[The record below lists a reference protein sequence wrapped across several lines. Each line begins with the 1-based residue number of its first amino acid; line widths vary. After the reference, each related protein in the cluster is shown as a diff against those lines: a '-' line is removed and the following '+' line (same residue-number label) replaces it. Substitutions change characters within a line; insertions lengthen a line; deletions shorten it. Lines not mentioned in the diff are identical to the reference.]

1 MFHVKHISSIIFFL
15 IPFLGHTQAYFKLTD
30 QPFYFD
36 CPVDTN
42 IQDWVTKESR
52 KVKGLSVE
60 ESSFFYWVN
69 FVRQRPADFSTHV
82 LAPFLQQFPE
92 AKGKEA
98 NSLINDLSLPTSRPL
113 LQYSIQLHQAT
124 LDHATDLVNNGGQLS
139 HHSRKGISFAQRMK
153 IAGIIG
159 CASENLYTGKND
171 PVLALLMLLL
181 DLGLDPPG
189 HRTNILNPIYS
200 SMAVSIRTNK
210 KDSSVVLVQEFG
222 CK

>member
-1 MFHVKHISSIIFFL
+1 MFHVKHILLLLFL
-15 IPFLGHTQAYFKLTD
+15 IPFFGRTQAYFKLTD

-42 IQDWVTKESR
+42 IQDWVTKETR
-52 KVKGLSVE
+52 KVKRLSVE

-69 FVRQRPADFSTHV
+69 FVRQRPADFSTHL

-98 NSLINDLSLPTSRPL
+98 NSLIKDLSLSSSQPL
-113 LQYSIQLHQAT
+113 LHYSTQLHPAT
-124 LDHATDLVNNGGQLS
+124 LDHATDLVDNGGQLS

-153 IAGIIG
+153 IAGITG

-171 PVLALLMLLL
+171 PLLALIMLLL
-181 DLGLDPPG
+181 DFGLDPPG
-189 HRTNILNPIYS
+189 HRTNILNPNYL
-200 SMAVSIRTNK
+200 SMAVTIHPNK
-210 KDSSVVLVQEFG
+210 KDSSIVLVQDFG

>member
-1 MFHVKHISSIIFFL
+1 MFHVKHISSILFFL
-15 IPFLGHTQAYFKLTD
+15 IPFLGQTQAYFKLTD

-36 CPVDTN
+36 CPVDSN

-52 KVKGLSVE
+52 YVKGLSVE

-92 AKGKEA
+92 ANGKEA
-98 NSLINDLSLPTSRPL
+98 NSLMYDLSLPASRLL
-113 LQYSIQLHQAT
+113 LQYSTQLHPAA
-124 LDHATDLVNNGGQLS
+124 LDHASDLVDNGGKLS
-139 HHSRKGISFAQRMK
+139 HDSKKGVSFAQRMK
-153 IAGIIG
+153 IAGITA

-171 PVLALLMLLL
+171 SVLALLMLLL

-189 HRTNILNPIYS
+189 HRRNILNPIYS
-200 SMAVSIRTNK
+200 SMAVSIRRNK
-210 KDSSVVLVQEFG
+210 KDSTVVLVQEFG

>member
-1 MFHVKHISSIIFFL
+1 MFHVKHILLLLFL
-15 IPFLGHTQAYFKLTD
+15 IPFFGRTQAYFKLTD

-42 IQDWVTKESR
+42 IQDWVTKETR
-52 KVKGLSVE
+52 KVKRLSVE

-98 NSLINDLSLPTSRPL
+98 NSLIKDLSLSSSRPL
-113 LQYSIQLHQAT
+113 LHYSTQLHPAT
-124 LDHATDLVNNGGQLS
+124 LDHATDLVDNGGQLS
-139 HHSRKGISFAQRMK
+139 HHSRRGISFAQRMK
-153 IAGIIG
+153 IAGIAG

-171 PVLALLMLLL
+171 PLLALIMLLL

-189 HRTNILNPIYS
+189 HRTNILNPNYL
-200 SMAVSIRTNK
+200 SMAVTIRPNK
-210 KDSSVVLVQEFG
+210 KDSSMVLVQDFG